1 MSLGD
6 RSLEVQSQLICDW
19 SRAGRDRHQG
29 FYFLGQINLEK
40 TQGKVL
46 EAVRIKDEDKE
57 ILGKDFV
64 MGGRETALLPWRI
77 IRDQI
82 VPRPGHRD
90 RKIENGDRATQTA
103 EEFASSVHELAGAK
117 VCGKFQNHSN
127 ARRTRLENINNY
139 IMSSIKR
146 DEVNE
151 QFETNSEEILFNI
164 NVNRRIVIK
173 QDNYQRRVQET
184 QFNKEVEHDINRNI
198 RDKFKLRSNLRRN
211 AKSASDS
218 RNNVTYKAGC
228 DLPTNCAYSPLDQFI
243 TVDNITRL
251 SAFLFIFFITC
262 ALHSISLEADR
273 SRAPWPF
280 PGADAKAVISLS
292 KNVLMTDA
300 DHKQVSSLGK
310 IDPPSESTKEDATF
324 NDFPD
329 VDSDRSVAGASSR
342 HGPGGKG
349 KAVDRSGPS
358 GKRKS
363 PDADSENED
372 NVDEYEAY
380 DDSTGQ
386 ESSDSNSKKQNI
398 DNPGQYSD
406 VEIADSIDEEDND
419 DDEEEEEDDEDE
431 DWAGDMSSQPIFLP
445 SRMNKDRGQ
454 AGVGTTGRH
463 FTEQE
468 TPAKSTDDPLK
479 REIPEYML
487 KLYQK
492 FTQKHYIHP
501 ASDTVRSF
509 SNINEDILFNI
520 SKGNE
525 LLGAKTRNH
534 TLVFNIS
541 SFPGGELINLAQ
553 LRLYKL
559 VERDRNTYIGDDRKV
574 SLYEVIIQDDGTR
587 HLKLVSQ
594 KHIYG
599 RNSGWESFD
608 VTPAVRRWVAEIES
622 GAVQMLEVT
631 IESIFNS
638 VLGNDVDISTEPRSK
653 KEPLLVVFSKQIN
666 KRLVHQQERDE
677 LLRHDMTLSDIED
690 VDNFTATDSP
700 PSAQSSASTD
710 GDQSD
715 DDEEEED
722 EEEDSSKEDSYG
734 SIDEMTS
741 YAKVTQSM
749 RTGKEYLGRSK
760 QRVRVKRSKT
770 SSKRNI
776 CRRTKLEVD
785 FRDIEGH
792 GWIVAPQRYQA
803 FECSGKCYFPLGDHL
818 RPTKHAI
825 IRANLHVHNKKV
837 TRPCCVPTKLDSISL
852 LYLDSKTK
860 GYTFKYNFEGMKV
873 VECGCR

>member
-1 MSLGD
+1 MIPVHCQIDIHLDYRSELNNKESLLHFNYRRFTITGISIQHSDPSAYNQKLETLSCNGYLAYLRLLSQRQPDESLKLISEKQLKQKDKYLSLGD

-509 SNINEDILFNI
+509 SNINE
-520 SKGNE
+520 
-525 LLGAKTRNH
+525 
-534 TLVFNIS
+534 
-541 SFPGGELINLAQ
+541 
-553 LRLYKL
+553 
-559 VERDRNTYIGDDRKV
+559 
-574 SLYEVIIQDDGTR
+574 
-587 HLKLVSQ
+587 
-594 KHIYG
+594 G
-599 RNSGWESFD
+599 RWRF
-608 VTPAVRRWVAEIES
+608 V
-622 GAVQMLEVT
+622 
-631 IESIFNS
+631 
-638 VLGNDVDISTEPRSK
+638 
-653 KEPLLVVFSKQIN
+653 
-666 KRLVHQQERDE
+666 
-677 LLRHDMTLSDIED
+677 
-690 VDNFTATDSP
+690 
-700 PSAQSSASTD
+700 
-710 GDQSD
+710 
-715 DDEEEED
+715 
-722 EEEDSSKEDSYG
+722 
-734 SIDEMTS
+734 
-741 YAKVTQSM
+741 
-749 RTGKEYLGRSK
+749 
-760 QRVRVKRSKT
+760 
-770 SSKRNI
+770 
-776 CRRTKLEVD
+776 
-785 FRDIEGH
+785 
-792 GWIVAPQRYQA
+792 
-803 FECSGKCYFPLGDHL
+803 
-818 RPTKHAI
+818 
-825 IRANLHVHNKKV
+825 
-837 TRPCCVPTKLDSISL
+837 
-852 LYLDSKTK
+852 
-860 GYTFKYNFEGMKV
+860 
-873 VECGCR
+873 